1 MSLVVVT
8 ELDRVA
14 FVKLNRPDVRNA
26 FNPQMIEELTK
37 TFASFEKRKDIM
49 AVAFSGEGKAF
60 CAGADLA
67 WMRAM
72 VNYSLD
78 QNRQDAD
85 VLFQMF
91 ETIANCPV
99 PIVGHVHGAV
109 FGGAL
114 GLVACCDI
122 VIAEE
127 DTQFCFSEV
136 KLGIVPA
143 VISAFLNRKANMGHV
158 RPYMLNGQI
167 FGPSKAADMGLVHAI
182 VPRGEGHSELQ
193 RQLHGFADAGPEA
206 VREMKKL
213 LSDLTKLD
221 WAGQREKTSRV
232 ISERRVSTEGQE
244 GLKSFVEKRAPA
256 WRDR

>member
-14 FVKLNRPDVRNA
+14 FVKLHRPDVRNA

-37 TFASFEKRKDIM
+37 TFSSFEKRKDIM
-49 AVAFSGEGKAF
+49 AVALTGEGKAF

-72 VNYSLD
+72 VNYSLEE
-78 QNRQDAD
+78 NRQDAD
-85 VLFQMF
+85 VLFKMF
-91 ETIANCPV
+91 EAIANCPV
-99 PIVGHVHGAV
+99 PIVGLAHGAV

-114 GLVACCDI
+114 GLLACCDI
-122 VIAEE
+122 VVAEE

-143 VISAFLNRKANMGHV
+143 VISAFLARKANMGQV
-158 RPYMLNGQI
+158 RPYMLNGQV
-167 FGPSKAADMGLVHAI
+167 FGPAKAAQMGLVHAV
-182 VPRGEGHSELQ
+182 VPAGEGHAELQ

-213 LSDLTKLD
+213 LGDITNLD
-221 WAGQREKTSRV
+221 WNGQREKTGRV
-232 ISERRVSTEGQE
+232 IAERRVSTEGQE
-244 GLKSFVEKRAPA
+244 GLKSFLEKRAPA